1 MGLDGVIAFQL
12 IFIAA
17 TNCST
22 IALTTPRRLPRRSI
36 SMLIDP
42 ASKPTI
48 HPDSTRNLF
57 LNQILF
63 FFIYLL
69 FFSFLFLFVCFWKL
83 EPSFDVGSHRP
94 SSDWAVSNQ
103 SSIHSVAS
111 LGVCSDPLRIGSMG
125 NHSVILTG
133 CEALE
138 LAWHPVVIIQSS
150 HYFARRPWDAV

>member
-63 FFIYLL
+63 FLFFIYLL
-69 FFSFLFLFVCFWKL
+69 FFLFFSFLFAFESWNRALMSVHIGHHPTELFPINPQYIRWHHWEFAPIPC
-83 EPSFDVGSHRP
+83 E
-94 SSDWAVSNQ
+94 SDQW
-103 SSIHSVAS
+103 
-111 LGVCSDPLRIGSMG
+111 
-125 NHSVILTG
+125 
-133 CEALE
+133 E
-138 LAWHPVVIIQSS
+138 IIQ
-150 HYFARRPWDAV
+150 